1 MAALQTNDAVQGGPY
16 TVLKF
21 QDVKALICQAVGGE
35 AALKAEVR
43 DKLNEGVANA
53 VSIRTEFIAKPKTV
67 PDIPFSKFKFS
78 IMSGKRFCGEFK
90 PIADGRACARG
101 PEKTITNPN

>member
-1 MAALQTNDAVQGGPY
+1 MAALKTNDALTGNSY

-21 QDVKALICQAVGGE
+21 PNVKALICQAVGGE

-53 VSIRTEFIAKPKTV
+53 VSIRTEDIEDV

-78 IMSGKRFCGEFK
+78 IMSGKRFFGEFGS
-90 PIADGRACARG
+90 IFSISYNFGLVF
-101 PEKTITNPN
+101 TI